1 MPTAGYCSGAITP
14 ATSSCLGGN
23 PIKSFSYTLQNEFPM
38 FLGSAGSLAA
48 IADCYPDTTGTLE
61 MGTRRADI
69 SRPMRVMSM
78 GVRKGDRVTVSVE
91 GPSEVELFDVLCNH
105 FSCAM

>member
-1 MPTAGYCSGAITP
+1 M
-14 ATSSCLGGN
+14 
-23 PIKSFSYTLQNEFPM
+23 KSFTYTLQNEFPM
-38 FLGSAGSLAA
+38 LLGSAGSLANLA
-48 IADCYPDTTGTLE
+48 KCYPDTTGILE

-69 SRPMRVMSM
+69 SRPMKVMTM
-78 GVRKGDRVTVSVE
+78 GIRKGDRVTVSVD